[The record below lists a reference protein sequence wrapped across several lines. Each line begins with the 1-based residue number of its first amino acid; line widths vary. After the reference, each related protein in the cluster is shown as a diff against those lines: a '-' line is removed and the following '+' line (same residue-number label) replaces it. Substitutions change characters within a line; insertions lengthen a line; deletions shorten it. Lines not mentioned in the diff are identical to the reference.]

1 MFGTP
6 VKVIEKLNIG
16 NYVVALYN
24 NGTLKNSAL
33 VNVTD
38 SQAVPTMTWVKSTTD
53 KGSIEEA
60 IWDAMKITYK
70 NNNVTNYVY
79 YGFVDKNNDKVTI
92 NDGRNNGDISITGAN
107 GQNIYIAK
115 LRYAVE
121 LEDGWYEF
129 EIPVKRTVVYGTNI
143 YN

>member
-24 NGTLKNSAL
+24 DGTLKNSAL

-60 IWDAMKITYK
+60 IWDAVKITYSK
-70 NNNVTNYVY
+70 APAPYNSWPYDGNVTSCVY
-79 YGFVDKNNDKVTI
+79 
-92 NDGRNNGDISITGAN
+92 
-107 GQNIYIAK
+107 
-115 LRYAVE
+115 
-121 LEDGWYEF
+121 
-129 EIPVKRTVVYGTNI
+129 
-143 YN
+143 